1 MATYTEQSDYVLSQL
16 RDQAQNK
23 LAVIEHV
30 LNVLDSQLAVLA
42 GIVDALNHDDSSI
55 KVVETPTP

>member
-30 LNVLDSQLAVLA
+30 LTVLNSQLAVLA
-42 GIVDALNHDDSSI
+42 GIVDMLNHDGSSI
-55 KVVETPTP
+55 EADETPAP